1 MKTIEEKAKAYD
13 EALEKAAQLIENCGD
28 NNGCKEMIR
37 SIFPE
42 LVEIED
48 ERIKYCLISLIAS
61 ETAYDEFEKY
71 NVDYD
76 SVYAWLA
83 KQGEQKLVLTAKE
96 AWKDMRLE
104 VYAQASGNR
113 HEPNVSDDSTK
124 MFSLNDID
132 EIFEK
137 ISDAIVEQK
146 PAEWSEE
153 DSKRLQRII
162 DFLWYNR
169 KGDTDTIYQQEQ
181 DIAWLKSLRPQN

>member
-1 MKTIEEKAKAYD
+1 MTTEQKAKAYD

-83 KQGEQKLVLTAKE
+83 KQGEQKPADEEEKGNVGGISSNSKWSEEDEKFVHGLIRGLMAKRDIHGHTTFSSDNIDITDTIN
-96 AWKDMRLE
+96 WLDSLK
-104 VYAQASGNR
+104 NR
-113 HEPNVSDDSTK
+113 VHPNH
-124 MFSLNDID
+124 
-132 EIFEK
+132 
-137 ISDAIVEQK
+137 
-146 PAEWSEE
+146 EWSEE
-153 DSKRLQRII
+153 DK
-162 DFLWYNR
+162 DR
-169 KGDTDTIYQQEQ
+169 K
-181 DIAWLKSLRPQN
+181 SVV